1 MRVGYKPGTVTE
13 QLLERTL
20 AKIQEA
26 RGRYHRLVLV
36 VGPPRSGKT
45 KILQDIARTS
55 QIPFIS
61 VNLELGRRLLD
72 LTERQRVLGASA
84 QLSGIVAAYARE
96 VVLLDNLEILF
107 EVSLQQDPLRLL
119 QQLARGRI
127 VVAAWNGHVRERD
140 LTYAAPGHPEFRR
153 YPTDGLLVVSAEAG

>member
-1 MRVGYKPGTVTE
+1 MGYKPRTVTG

-20 AKIQEA
+20 AKIQDA
-26 RGRYHRLVLV
+26 GGQYHQLVLL

-45 KILQDIARTS
+45 KVLQDIARTS

-61 VNLELGRRLLD
+61 VNLELSRRLLD

-84 QLSGIVAAYARE
+84 QLGEIVAAYASE

-107 EVSLQQDPLRLL
+107 DASLQQDPLRLL
-119 QQLARGRI
+119 QQLARGRT
-127 VVAAWNGHVRERD
+127 VVAAWNGHVQERD
-140 LTYAAPGHPEFRR
+140 LIYAAPSHPEFRR
-153 YPTDGLLVVSAEAG
+153 YPTDGLLVVSAEDG